1 GGRAGPGGARGGT
14 PAEAARAEAHRLR
27 SRADAVLVGIG
38 TALADDPALDV
49 RLGAPWPREPLRVV
63 VDSRARLPAAA
74 RLIGAGTPSRAV
86 VAIADAA
93 PAERV
98 ARLVHRGAT
107 VLACKA
113 DGERG
118 DVADLLA
125 RLFAMEVVVLL
136 VGGGLPL

>member
-86 VAIADAA
+86 GAGAHAA
-93 PAERV
+93 PAG
-98 ARLVHRGAT
+98 RG
-107 VLACKA
+107 
-113 DGERG
+113 GPPRS
-118 DVADLLA
+118 
-125 RLFAMEVVVLL
+125 
-136 VGGGLPL
+136 GGGRGGGSESARRRGGRSGP